1 MKKLIAVFLSLFFAS
16 GVALA
21 AADGYNPIAGVPIAN
36 PTPIATYNGP
46 DQINDGPKSGVK
58 IVVDI
63 TSVAGG
69 ATLTVRIQGKDPVSG
84 KYFTMLTST
93 ALGAAATTVLTIFPG
108 ATAAAN
114 VTVNDRMPRTWR
126 ISYDIGTATTIAA
139 TIGGIL
145 LD

>member
-1 MKKLIAVFLSLFFAS
+1 MKKLLAVFLL
-16 GVALA
+16 ALA
-21 AADGYNPIAGVPIAN
+21 SNAFAAVDSLNPIAGFPIVN
-36 PTPIATYNGP
+36 PTPVATYNGP
-46 DQINDGPKSGVK
+46 DQLNDGPRSGIKV
-58 IVVDI
+58 VVDI
-63 TSVAGG
+63 SAVAGG

-93 ALGAAATTVLTIFPG
+93 ALAAQATTVLTIFPG

-139 TIGGIL
+139 TIGAIL